1 MLQLKD
7 CPIFM
12 SQSIKI
18 KKASEHNLKSV
29 DLKIPKNKLV
39 VFTGVSGSGKSSMA
53 LDTIYAEGQRRYV
66 ESLSSYARQ
75 FLGVHSKPE
84 VESIQGLSPSIAIS
98 QKKPFHNP
106 RSTVGTITEI
116 YDYLRLLF
124 SRIGH
129 PHCPECGKE
138 VQRQSAEEITDAVL
152 QSFSSNFPKP
162 GHRLLILAPLV
173 KDKKGE
179 YSKLFENMQ
188 KKGFTR
194 VRVDGQVRKVSEDF
208 VLLKNNRHTIEAVV
222 DRIIINK
229 DNKDDDSLYSR
240 LFDSITQALN
250 LAGGE
255 VIVSEVKDSS
265 FEFPEKPEE
274 MEDYLYSE
282 LFACPDCNISLQELE
297 PRSFSFNSPHGACPR
312 CDGLGTIFKVDEE
325 SLYSPLLS
333 VNEGGVFPFS
343 NQMVNDTWYKRLVK
357 AVADKHDIDLDQEF
371 RNMSAKDKDILTWG
385 TGKKEYLVRGRNRQ
399 GTMTSFKRAY
409 NGFAGEVQ
417 RVYNETSSDRRR
429 SEMEKFMVRKTCP
442 RCNGTRLKKEA
453 RSVTV
458 LGKNIAEVT
467 DMNIED
473 TLLWTR
479 ALPEEVSGR
488 EEEISAPIIRE
499 ISTRLRFLN
508 SVGLSY
514 LTLSRPAATLS
525 GGEAQRIRLAS
536 QIGSG
541 LSGVVYVLDE
551 PSVGL
556 HYRDMNKLMDTL
568 KYLRDLD
575 NTVVVV
581 EHDQLAI
588 EEADYVVDFGPG
600 GGQLG
605 GEVVA
610 GGSPEEIK
618 ETDTL
623 TGDYLAG
630 RKKVVIGQNGD
641 VVAPLV
647 GAGEDKR
654 QGQALPCRQAGLQ
667 LHVLNASHH
676 NLKNIDVQ
684 IPFHKFTCVTGVSGS
699 GKSTLVLETIH
710 RALRRELGM
719 RIDQAPGKHDGIIGA
734 EAIDRVYEVD
744 QSPIGQT
751 PRSNPATYTKAFD
764 YIRKAFART
773 KTARMKGFD
782 KGHFSFNTKGGRCE
796 ACQGQGVEKIEMQFL
811 PDVYVTCEVCN
822 GARYNREA
830 LEVEY
835 RGKTIK
841 DVLDM
846 TVDEALGFFSRIDPL
861 QKRLQLLSDVGLG
874 YIQLG
879 QPAPTLSG
887 GEAQRVKLAKELSKS
902 PKGHTFYILDEPS
915 IGLHPHDLVKLLRV
929 LHRLVARGNTV
940 LVIEHNLDIIRNAD
954 WLIDL
959 GPEGGDAGGEVIFSG
974 TPEEIVNCAESHTAR
989 ALSHT

>member
-1 MLQLKD
+1 
-7 CPIFM
+7 M
-12 SQSIKI
+12 SKNIEIKN
-18 KKASEHNLKSV
+18 ASEHNLKSV
-29 DLKIPKNKLV
+29 DLQIPKNKLV

-84 VESIQGLSPSIAIS
+84 VESIQGLSPAIAIS

-106 RSTVGTITEI
+106 RSTVGTITEV

-129 PHCPECGKE
+129 PHCPECGRE
-138 VQRQSAEEITDAVL
+138 VQRQSAQEIVDAVL
-152 QSFSSNFPKP
+152 SDFGKSYPKA
-162 GHRLLILAPLV
+162 GYRLLILAPLV

-179 YSKLFENMQ
+179 YTNLFENMQ

-194 VRVDGQVRKVSEDF
+194 VRVDGQIRKVSEDF

-229 DNKDDDSLYSR
+229 DNVDDDSLYSR

-250 LAGGE
+250 LSGGE
-255 VIVSEVKDSS
+255 LVVSEVKDSS

-274 MEDYLYSE
+274 MEDHLYSE

-325 SLYSPLLS
+325 SLYSSLLS
-333 VNEGGVFPFS
+333 VNEGGVYPFS
-343 NQMVNDTWYKRLVK
+343 SQLVHDTWYKRLVK
-357 AVADKHDIDLDQEF
+357 AVAVEQNIDLDQEF
-371 RNMSAKDKDILTWG
+371 RNMSDKDKEILTWG
-385 TGKKEYLVRGRNRQ
+385 TGDKEYLVSGRNRH
-399 GTMTSFKRAY
+399 GKMTSFKRAFH
-409 NGFAGEVQ
+409 GFTAEVQ
-417 RVYNETSSDRRR
+417 RVYNETNSDRRR
-429 SEMEKFMVRKTCP
+429 SEMEKFMVRKECP
-442 RCNGTRLKKEA
+442 KCSGSRLKKEA
-453 RSVTV
+453 RSVAI
-458 LGKNIAEVT
+458 LGKNIAQVT
-467 DMNIED
+467 DMNIEN
-473 TLLWTR
+473 TLIWSK
-479 ALPEEVSGR
+479 ALGKEVSVR
-488 EEEISAPIIRE
+488 EREISAPIVRE
-499 ISTRLRFLN
+499 IFTRLRFLN

-514 LTLSRPAATLS
+514 LTLSRAAATLS

-581 EHDQLAI
+581 EHDQIAI
-588 EEADYVVDFGPG
+588 EEADCIVDFGPG
-600 GGQLG
+600 GGRLG

-610 GGSPEEIK
+610 TGSPEEIK
-618 ETDTL
+618 EMDTL

-630 RKKVVIGQNGD
+630 RKRVVVEQSGR
-641 VVAPLV
+641 V
-647 GAGEDKR
+647 GAAPGGRPSDVDDTPPPQDQSE
-654 QGQALPCRQAGLQ
+654 LQ
-667 LHVLNASHH
+667 IINASHH

-811 PDVYVTCEVCN
+811 PDVYVTCEVCD

-846 TVDEALGFFSRIDPL
+846 TVDEALSFFSRIDPL

-959 GPEGGDAGGEVIFSG
+959 GPEGGEAGGEIVFTG
-974 TPEEIVNCAESHTAR
+974 TPEEIVDCEKSYTGR
-989 ALSHT
+989 ALEQVGPY